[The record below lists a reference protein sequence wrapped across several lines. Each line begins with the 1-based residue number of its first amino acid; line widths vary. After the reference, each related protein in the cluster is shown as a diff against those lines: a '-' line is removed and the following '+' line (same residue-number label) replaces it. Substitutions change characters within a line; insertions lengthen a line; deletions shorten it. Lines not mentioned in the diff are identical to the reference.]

1 MTSWDG
7 FCLKLSFL
15 RRFGLILSAFLG
27 KLISERVHMCMTEID
42 ARTAY
47 DKIFML
53 MEKHHEWMHKTIN
66 LIASE
71 NIHSPA
77 VREAMVVDFSDRYA
91 EGWPGKRVY
100 AGTTYIDEVELLC
113 IDLTKALF
121 SAEFADVRPIS
132 GVLANLSLLTAFT
145 EPGDRMMSLSIPT
158 GGHIS
163 FARHHLW
170 GTAGRVRGLKVQY
183 FKYDE
188 FEMNIDVDATIRKIQ
203 RLEKKGKHIDF
214 YMFGASVFPFPH
226 PIQEIAEVAKGY
238 GAFVNYDAAHVAG
251 LVATGNFQDP
261 LREGSDSI
269 TFSTHKTLPGPQ
281 GGCIVSFDKFS
292 DRIKR
297 GVFPALHSNHHLHHV
312 AAKAVVMAEML
323 AFGEEYGG
331 QIVSNAQALGQ
342 ALTDEGFKVLA
353 EHKGFTQSHVLLIE
367 VADTPLRNGRAVE
380 EKLEQANIIINRN
393 LLPWDKRFGRDYVRP
408 GGIRLGT
415 SEVTRI
421 GMNKSEMAEIANF
434 MRRLVFDG
442 EDSNKVG
449 REVAQFREKF
459 QKVHYAFD
467 TARDA
472 YDYVRL
478 R

>member
-1 MTSWDG
+1 MN
-7 FCLKLSFL
+7 
-15 RRFGLILSAFLG
+15 
-27 KLISERVHMCMTEID
+27 E

-47 DKIFML
+47 DQIFHL
-53 MEKHHEWMHKTIN
+53 MEKHHDWMHKTIN

-77 VREAMVVDFSDRYA
+77 VREAMNVDFSDRYA
-91 EGWPGKRVY
+91 EGWPGERVY
-100 AGTTYIDEVELLC
+100 AGTQFIDEVELLGV
-113 IDLTKALF
+113 DLTKKLF
-121 SAEFADVRPIS
+121 RADFADIRPIS

-145 EPGDRMMSLSIPT
+145 EPGDRMMCLSIPT

-163 FARHHLW
+163 SARHRLW
-170 GTAGRVRGLKVQY
+170 GTAGRVRGLKIQY

-188 FEMNIDVDATIRKIQ
+188 HELNIDVDASIRKIK
-203 RLEKKGKHIDF
+203 RLEKKGKFIDF

-226 PIQEIAEVAKGY
+226 PIQEIAELAKSR
-238 GAFVNYDAAHVAG
+238 GAFVNHDAAHVAG
-251 LVATGNFQDP
+251 LVATNNFQDP
-261 LREGSDSI
+261 LREGADSL

-281 GGCIVSFDKFS
+281 GGCIVSHEQFG

-297 GVFPALHSNHHLHHV
+297 GVFPAMHSNHHLHHV

-323 AFGEEYGG
+323 AFGKEYGA
-331 QIVSNAQALGQ
+331 QIIQNAQALGQ
-342 ALTDEGFKVLA
+342 SLAAEGFKVLA
-353 EHKGFTQSHVLLIE
+353 EHKGFTRSHVLLIE
-367 VADTPLRNGRAVE
+367 VADTPLRNGRVVE

-393 LLPWDKRFGRDYVRP
+393 LLPWDKRFGRDYIRP

-415 SEVTRI
+415 SEVTRL
-421 GMNKSEMAEIANF
+421 GMKKSEMPQIAEF
-434 MRRLVFDG
+434 MRRIVFDK
-442 EDSNKVG
+442 EAPQK
-449 REVAQFREKF
+449 VAQDVTQFRKGF

-472 YDYVRL
+472 YEYIKL

>member
-1 MTSWDG
+1 M
-7 FCLKLSFL
+7 KN
-15 RRFGLILSAFLG
+15 
-27 KLISERVHMCMTEID
+27 SEIRP
-42 ARTAY
+42 AY
-47 DKIFML
+47 EKIFTL
-53 MEKHHEWMHKTIN
+53 LEKHHEWMRDTIN

-71 NIHSPA
+71 NVHSPA
-77 VREAMVVDFSDRYA
+77 VREAMGVDFSDRYA
-91 EGWPGKRVY
+91 EGWPGDRVY
-100 AGTTYIDEVELLC
+100 AGCKYIDEVELLC
-113 IDLTKALF
+113 IELTKALF

-132 GVLANLSLLTAFT
+132 GVLANLSVLTAFT

-163 FARHHLW
+163 FARNRLW

-188 FEMNIDVDATIRKIQ
+188 FEMNIDVDATIRKMH

-226 PIQEIAEVAKGY
+226 PIKEISEVAKSY
-238 GAFVNYDAAHVAG
+238 GAYVNFDAAHVAG

-261 LREGSDSI
+261 LREGADSI

-281 GGCIVSFDKFS
+281 GGCIVSFDEYGE
-292 DRIKR
+292 RIKR

-312 AAKAVVMAEML
+312 AGKAVAMAEML
-323 AFGEEYGG
+323 AFGKEYGK
-331 QIVSNAQALGQ
+331 QIVLNAQALGQ
-342 ALTDEGFKVLA
+342 ALTEEGFKVLG

-380 EKLEQANIIINRN
+380 EKLEKSNIIINRN

-415 SEVTRI
+415 SEVTRL
-421 GMNKSEMAEIANF
+421 GMSKSEMKEIASF

-449 REVAQFREKF
+449 QEVARFRERF